1 MSRSLIALSLIAL
14 LGLGGCSSLGP
25 ALHAG
30 QAAPTG
36 REAAEALKLAR
47 VLRDNG
53 RLAGAFE
60 VYQRLDQRQPLKG
73 AYLVEYASVAAAVRP
88 ARETYALFDRARRD
102 VGADMAGLGATERQA
117 LCGGLG
123 RAALA
128 LGNAAR
134 AESDLQCALSV
145 EGDRSQRAQLLN
157 MLGVAQAQL
166 GQHAVARES
175 FNQALALDPGYSAAT
190 NNLALSWLAEGDRSK
205 AIGLLNSARNGGD
218 VALQLNL
225 ALAYVLDGHDDTAR
239 RILEERLAPD
249 YAAQVLERFQA
260 TRQRI
265 EGGAPVASEL
275 LAASQQ
281 PLQLASQD

>member
-1 MSRSLIALSLIAL
+1 MSRSLIALSLFGVL
-14 LGLGGCSSLGP
+14 TLSGCSSLAP
-25 ALHAG
+25 ALHASADAPAG
-30 QAAPTG
+30 Q
-36 REAAEALKLAR
+36 EAGEALKLAR

-60 VYQRLDQRQPLKG
+60 VYQRMDQRQQLKG

-88 ARETYALFDRARRD
+88 AREAYALFDRARREI
-102 VGADMAGLGATERQA
+102 GPDMPGLTATERQA

-134 AESDLQCALSV
+134 AEADLRCALAV
-145 EGDRSQRAQLLN
+145 QGDRSQRAQLLN
-157 MLGVAQAQL
+157 MLGVAQAQQ
-166 GQHAVARES
+166 GQHAASRES
-175 FNQALALDPGYSAAT
+175 FNQALELDPGYSAAT
-190 NNLALSWLAEGDRSK
+190 NNLALSWLADGQRSK
-205 AIGLLNSARNGGD
+205 AIGLLNTARNGAD
-218 VALQLNL
+218 VTLQLNL

-249 YAAQVLERFQA
+249 YAARVLERFQA

-265 EGGAPVASEL
+265 EGGAPIDSEL